1 MADNIALLKAR
12 LFILLCLFSTFLPNL
27 LSQRSTRKALL
38 SDKKFDQAVFYLMD
52 NLNLLKQSL
61 SADMDY
67 SQLFEKLRKLNK
79 KIKGISKPFHY
90 MPKKTRTINQGR
102 RAINAIISN
111 IIGADCKKLQNLQDE
126 QIFQM

>member
-1 MADNIALLKAR
+1 MKKTIGQIDLLIDKITER
-12 LFILLCLFSTFLPNL
+12 E
-27 LSQRSTRKALL
+27 ALL

-52 NLNLLKQSL
+52 NWNLLKQSL

-90 MPKKTRTINQGR
+90 MPKKHVLLIREG
-102 RAINAIISN
+102 
-111 IIGADCKKLQNLQDE
+111 E
-126 QIFQM
+126 QLMP

>member
-79 KIKGISKPFHY
+79 KLKVFLSLFIICLKKHVLSIREGEQL
-90 MPKKTRTINQGR
+90 MP
-102 RAINAIISN
+102 
-111 IIGADCKKLQNLQDE
+111 
-126 QIFQM
+126 

>member
-67 SQLFEKLRKLNK
+67 SQLFEKLRKLNRVTAK
-79 KIKGISKPFHY
+79 LDSQFLVDDP
-90 MPKKTRTINQGR
+90 
-102 RAINAIISN
+102 
-111 IIGADCKKLQNLQDE
+111 AD
-126 QIFQM
+126 

>member
-27 LSQRSTRKALL
+27 LSQRSTQKALL

-79 KIKGISKPFHY
+79 KLKVFLSLFIICLKKHVLSIREGEQL
-90 MPKKTRTINQGR
+90 MP
-102 RAINAIISN
+102 
-111 IIGADCKKLQNLQDE
+111 
-126 QIFQM
+126 